1 MRRRL
6 FSLCI
11 GACVVAM
18 AACGIPAGGTSDSV
32 TGGGVSSSP
41 PVQSESDSDG
51 GSEEKA
57 ASVTIYVGTD
67 GEYAE
72 FPVEYT
78 GERLET
84 GQVPVTEVLSAMA
97 KITGWN
103 LDLADQIY
111 SGKGGITVTF
121 ADTCTLLTA
130 DVSEEGNQ
138 SETAQRDQLVLDSVK
153 KTLQCWAVDPDL
165 GDPDAVAVWFCGP
178 DGGDLVL
185 AGTGITLS
193 STEPYTKF
201 PSA

>member
-41 PVQSESDSDG
+41 PVQSESGSDE

-111 SGKGGITVTF
+111 SGKGGITLPLRIR
-121 ADTCTLLTA
+121 AHC
-130 DVSEEGNQ
+130 
-138 SETAQRDQLVLDSVK
+138 
-153 KTLQCWAVDPDL
+153 
-165 GDPDAVAVWFCGP
+165 
-178 DGGDLVL
+178 
-185 AGTGITLS
+185 
-193 STEPYTKF
+193 
-201 PSA
+201 

>member
-6 FSLCI
+6 FSPCI
-11 GACVVAM
+11 GCLRRRHGRM
-18 AACGIPAGGTSDSV
+18 RNPSGGTSDSV
-32 TGGGVSSSP
+32 TGGACPSP
-41 PVQSESDSDG
+41 PVQSESGSDG
-51 GSEEKA
+51 EARRRQPLLRSMG
-57 ASVTIYVGTD
+57 GQM

-130 DVSEEGNQ
+130 DVSEEG
-138 SETAQRDQLVLDSVK
+138 
-153 KTLQCWAVDPDL
+153 
-165 GDPDAVAVWFCGP
+165 GP
-178 DGGDLVL
+178 DGNRA
-185 AGTGITLS
+185 AG
-193 STEPYTKF
+193 
-201 PSA
+201 SAGAGQR

>member
-41 PVQSESDSDG
+41 PVQSESGSDG

-130 DVSEEGNQ
+130 DVSEGGGPVGNRAAG
-138 SETAQRDQLVLDSVK
+138 SAGAGQR
-153 KTLQCWAVDPDL
+153 
-165 GDPDAVAVWFCGP
+165 
-178 DGGDLVL
+178 
-185 AGTGITLS
+185 
-193 STEPYTKF
+193 
-201 PSA
+201 

>member
-1 MRRRL
+1 M
-6 FSLCI
+6 
-11 GACVVAM
+11 
-18 AACGIPAGGTSDSV
+18 
-32 TGGGVSSSP
+32 
-41 PVQSESDSDG
+41 
-51 GSEEKA
+51 
-57 ASVTIYVGTD
+57 
-67 GEYAE
+67 
-72 FPVEYT
+72 
-78 GERLET
+78 
-84 GQVPVTEVLSAMA
+84 TEVLSAMA

-130 DVSEEGNQ
+130 DVSEEGDQ
-138 SETAQRDQLVLDSVK
+138 TETAQRDQLVLDSVK

>member
-1 MRRRL
+1 M
-6 FSLCI
+6 
-11 GACVVAM
+11 
-18 AACGIPAGGTSDSV
+18 
-32 TGGGVSSSP
+32 SSAP
-41 PVQSESDSDG
+41 PVQSEPGSDG

-138 SETAQRDQLVLDSVK
+138 SETVQRDQLVLDSVK
-153 KTLQCWAVDPDL
+153 NASVAEYNVSTGFEAVVGFL
-165 GDPDAVAVWFCGP
+165 YLSGDYARIDQ
-178 DGGDLVL
+178 L
-185 AGTGITLS
+185 LS
-193 STEPYTKF
+193 GNKNED
-201 PSA
+201 

>member
-1 MRRRL
+1 MRRTL
-6 FSLCI
+6 FFLCI
-11 GACVVAM
+11 GACIIAL
-18 AACGIPAGGTSDSV
+18 AACGARAGQASGSV
-32 TGGGVSSSP
+32 SSAGVSSAP
-41 PVQSESDSDG
+41 PAQAEPDSDG
-51 GSEEKA
+51 STQKKA

-78 GERLET
+78 GEHTEI
-84 GQVPVTEVLSAMA
+84 GQVPAAEVLSAMA

-103 LDLADQIY
+103 LDLADQVY

-121 ADTCTLLTA
+121 ADTCTLLSGGA
-130 DVSEEGNQ
+130 DGENQEE
-138 SETAQRDQLVLDSVK
+138 TTQRDRMVLDSVK

-165 GDPDAVAVWFCGP
+165 GDPDTVDIWFCGP

-193 STEPYTKF
+193 STEPYKNF
-201 PSA
+201 PAA

>member
-32 TGGGVSSSP
+32 TG
-41 PVQSESDSDG
+41 SDG

-130 DVSEEGNQ
+130 DVSEEGDQ
-138 SETAQRDQLVLDSVK
+138 AETAQRDQLVLDSVK

>member
-18 AACGIPAGGTSDSV
+18 AACGIPAGGTSDPV
-32 TGGGVSSSP
+32 AGGGVSSAP
-41 PVQSESDSDG
+41 PVQSESGSDG

-130 DVSEEGNQ
+130 DVSEEGDQ
-138 SETAQRDQLVLDSVK
+138 TETAQRDQLVLDSVK

-165 GDPDAVAVWFCGP
+165 GRSEAHTSE
-178 DGGDLVL
+178 LQ
-185 AGTGITLS
+185 S
-193 STEPYTKF
+193 QN
-201 PSA
+201 

>member
-41 PVQSESDSDG
+41 PVQSESGSDG

-97 KITGWN
+97 KIT
-103 LDLADQIY
+103 LVKIIAH
-111 SGKGGITVTF
+111 SASKGVIPLFMSNSVCKAKAKAITAPNASKIF
-121 ADTCTLLTA
+121 SNISPPLYFFY
-130 DVSEEGNQ
+130 VSRRH
-138 SETAQRDQLVLDSVK
+138 T
-153 KTLQCWAVDPDL
+153 
-165 GDPDAVAVWFCGP
+165 
-178 DGGDLVL
+178 
-185 AGTGITLS
+185 
-193 STEPYTKF
+193 
-201 PSA
+201 PSPQG

>member
-41 PVQSESDSDG
+41 PVQSESGSDG

-121 ADTCTLLTA
+121 ADTCTLL
-130 DVSEEGNQ
+130 DRRCVG
-138 SETAQRDQLVLDSVK
+138 
-153 KTLQCWAVDPDL
+153 
-165 GDPDAVAVWFCGP
+165 GGGP
-178 DGGDLVL
+178 DGNRAAGSAGAGQRQKDPPVL
-185 AGTGITLS
+185 GCRS
-193 STEPYTKF
+193 
-201 PSA
+201 